1 MKKLF
6 LTLILVLF
14 VIPFGMSQ
22 ELPSYVPTNGLVAYY
37 PFNGN
42 ANDVSG
48 NGYHGTVNGATLTPD
63 RNDVQNSSYGFDGLD
78 DYISINSN
86 NNQLDF
92 FGNCCITISAWIKL
106 DNNDNQYGILTNS
119 DYNNIHQQYALK
131 VDSNSKLYFL
141 AGDKLFESN
150 GINYSSS
157 NINNGQW
164 THTLVSYD
172 GNKLKL
178 YLNGNLDYEN
188 QIIDNFPESPSS
200 VAFIGNSWGA
210 NNDFFPG
217 QIDDV
222 GIWNRALTEQEIQN
236 LYTSSTGDIILNG
249 VVSAENNQIKNIADP
264 TDHKDAVTKSYLQAK
279 IDELILRIENIEN
292 GVIPDSPIVFSLGID
307 SVSGYSTPGNT
318 VTAYAINGDI
328 LGTAIAQIESFSNY
342 MILDD
347 FTDRV
352 PTGTN
357 YEKLT
362 YYDTYTD
369 AGSID
374 GSRFEINRL
383 TTDYGG
389 GILFYG
395 TLELNSQD
403 DKNVFRL
410 SDSDGLPFKFNS
422 FYLDQLESNGTY
434 NFTEFSGTADPG
446 QTVEIY
452 IGGNLF
458 NSTVSDENGE
468 WNIPFDN
475 IPEGSNSIEIIGGVH
490 YGPSLK
496 VTFDNSHEVI
506 FRKEL
511 SSIFSF
517 DGDTNLEFFEGFDTS
532 GTKSFN
538 IDNVEW
544 VDFESH
550 YTKAKITDI
559 NLDQIDSNF
568 DVSFAP
574 QQTSGSSV
582 LLSST
587 DEYGTESDKV
597 GVTID

>member
-1 MKKLF
+1 MKKIF
-6 LTLILVLF
+6 LTLTFTLLF
-14 VIPFGMSQ
+14 IPFGISQ
-22 ELPSYVPTNGLVAYY
+22 DLPSYVPTDGLVAYY

-42 ANDVSG
+42 ANDESG
-48 NGYHGTVNGATLTPD
+48 NGNHGTVNGATLTED
-63 RNDVQNSSYGFDGLD
+63 RFGNVEQAYTFDGINDFIDISNISGLISSQGISLSIWTKNYNPTSSSNQQFLFLIGSNPNARILMRDESNQVSGSILNCNCSDDLYTSHEINPNQWTNIVLTYNLEIGEQKLYVNGVNVDSKTESMNTYYTTNNIAKRIGSYGFNNHYFNGVLD
-78 DYISINSN
+78 DAS
-86 NNQLDF
+86 
-92 FGNCCITISAWIKL
+92 
-106 DNNDNQYGILTNS
+106 
-119 DYNNIHQQYALK
+119 
-131 VDSNSKLYFL
+131 
-141 AGDKLFESN
+141 
-150 GINYSSS
+150 
-157 NINNGQW
+157 
-164 THTLVSYD
+164 
-172 GNKLKL
+172 
-178 YLNGNLDYEN
+178 
-188 QIIDNFPESPSS
+188 
-200 VAFIGNSWGA
+200 
-210 NNDFFPG
+210 
-217 QIDDV
+217 
-222 GIWNRALTEQEIQN
+222 IWNRTLTEQEIQN
-236 LYTSSTGDIILNG
+236 LYNSSSGDILLNG
-249 VVSAENNQIKNIADP
+249 TVSVENNQIKNVADP
-264 TDHKDAVTKSYLQAK
+264 TEAQDAVTKSYLQAK

-292 GVIPDSPIVFSLGID
+292 GVIPDSPVVFSLGID

-362 YYDTYTD
+362 FYDTYTD

-422 FYLDQLESNGTY
+422 FYLNQLESNGTY

-468 WNIPFDN
+468 WSIPFDN

-506 FRKEL
+506 FRNEL

-517 DGDTNLEFFEGFDTS
+517 DGVTNLEFFEGFDTS

-538 IDNVEW
+538 IDKVEW